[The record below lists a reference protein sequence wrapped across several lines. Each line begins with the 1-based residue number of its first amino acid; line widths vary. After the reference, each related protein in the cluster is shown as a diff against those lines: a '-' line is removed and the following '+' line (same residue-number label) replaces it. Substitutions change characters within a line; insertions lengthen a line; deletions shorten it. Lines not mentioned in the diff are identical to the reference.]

1 MLYRIAADGLVLFHL
16 LFILFVLFGGLL
28 VLKWRWLIWGH
39 LPVAAWGVSVEI
51 LHLTCPLTEW
61 ENQMRLAAG
70 QTGYG
75 GGFIEHYVWPV
86 IYPAGLTPAIQLAL
100 GSVVL
105 AVNMLV
111 YLRLFTLWKLRRYG
125 KPRARGTRT

>member
-28 VLKWRWLIWGH
+28 ALKWRHLIGWH
-39 LPVAAWGVSVEI
+39 LPAAAWGVIVEVFQ
-51 LHLTCPLTEW
+51 LTCPLTHW
-61 ENQMRLAAG
+61 ENLMRHAAG

-75 GGFIEHYVWPV
+75 DGFIEHYVWPI
-86 IYPAGLTPAIQLAL
+86 IYPAGLTPTIQLGL

-105 AVNMLV
+105 AINVAV
-111 YLRLFTLWKLRRYG
+111 YVRLIKLWKLRRAG
-125 KPRARGTRT
+125 

>member
-28 VLKWRWLIWGH
+28 VLRWHHLIWLH
-39 LPVAAWGVSVEI
+39 LPATAWGVCVEFF
-51 LHLTCPLTEW
+51 HLFCPLTDW
-61 ENQMRLAAG
+61 ENRMRQAAG

-86 IYPAGLTPAIQLAL
+86 IYPAGLTPAIQLGL

-105 AVNMLV
+105 ALNVLV
-111 YLRLFTLWKLRRYG
+111 YLRLFRLRKLRR
-125 KPRARGTRT
+125 AA

>member
-28 VLKWRWLIWGH
+28 VLKWRPLIWGH
-39 LPVAAWGVSVEI
+39 LPAAVWGVSVEV
-51 LHLTCPLTEW
+51 LHLTCPLSEW
-61 ENQMRLAAG
+61 ENRMRLAAG

-105 AVNMLV
+105 AVNVLV
-111 YLRLFTLWKLRRYG
+111 YLRLFTLWKLRRRG
-125 KPRARGTRT
+125 KPCARGART

>member
-28 VLKWRWLIWGH
+28 VLKWRPLIWAH
-39 LPVAAWGVSVEI
+39 LPTAVWGVMVEV
-51 LHLTCPLTEW
+51 LHLYCPLTQW
-61 ENQMRLAAG
+61 ENLMRQSAG
-70 QTGYG
+70 QNGYG

-105 AVNMLV
+105 AINVLV
-111 YLRLFTLWKLRRYG
+111 YLQLIRLWKLRR
-125 KPRARGTRT
+125 TT